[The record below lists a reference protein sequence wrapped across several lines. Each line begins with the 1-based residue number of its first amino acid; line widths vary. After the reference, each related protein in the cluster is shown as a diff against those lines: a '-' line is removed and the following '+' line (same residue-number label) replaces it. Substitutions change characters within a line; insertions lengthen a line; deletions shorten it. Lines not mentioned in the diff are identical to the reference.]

1 MLKGENLGRKDT
13 ISKKYMSDNVKFAD
27 AFNFYLY
34 SGKQIIKPENLIERD
49 ITEIALPHKNGETY
63 TVEKYREKS

>member
-1 MLKGENLGRKDT
+1 
-13 ISKKYMSDNVKFAD
+13 MSDNVKFAD

-49 ITEIALPHKNGETY
+49 ITEIALPHKNGKTY